1 MKREILISATQ
12 REVRV
17 AILEDDQLVEM
28 QVDRPEARRMVGDIY
43 WGKVDAV
50 LPGLQAAFI
59 DIGTEKSAFLHA
71 SDLVYD
77 EGDDDSDDDDD
88 DDADVA
94 EIVVPSAETDQPD
107 DTDSPYAPEAD
118 APRKVFES
126 REKPA
131 SDDKGGDDQNGGEK
145 KEGGGRRGRRRGRGG
160 RGGGGGGGGG
170 ANANAVPATAETA
183 DSDEGGAAAVDGGS
197 APSAPAA
204 AIGGGAHGGGSPR
217 GGGGGGGRRGG
228 GGRGGRRPRA
238 EPPQIQDVLK
248 RGQSIIVQVS
258 KEPISTKGP
267 RVTAQVSIAGRFVVF
282 MPFASRVG
290 VSRKIGERAERQRL
304 REQVNKVLPKNS
316 GGVIVRTV
324 GEDITQET
332 FQNEITS
339 LISQWA
345 KINKKTK
352 FVGNPPKLL
361 HRETSLTRSI
371 IRDLFS
377 EKIDSLTVDS
387 KQLFNEIVEYLGSI
401 APDLVD
407 RVKLYEEK
415 VPLFDKMEIE
425 TEIRDLFKRR
435 CDLPSGGYIIIEP
448 TEALVSVDVNS
459 GRFVGKKD
467 PEKTIFKTNS
477 EAAKEIARQ
486 MRLRDIGGIIVCD
499 FIDMET
505 RQNRERV
512 LNELRTHLGRDRAR
526 TKAFAVSDLGLIEM
540 TRQRVRQSHLQSMT
554 ESCPICG
561 GTGRV
566 FTPETI
572 VRRMERSVRR
582 IAVEGRKDNLV
593 VKLHPD
599 TAIYLLENER
609 DLLKK
614 LEKGLGFSLEMRDDP
629 LLRPDEFKLVVKGA
643 GRDVTKQYAVA

>member
-17 AILEDDQLVEM
+17 AILEDDQLVEL

-43 WGKVDAV
+43 WGRVEAV
-50 LPGLQAAFI
+50 LPGLQAAFV
-59 DIGTEKSAFLHA
+59 DIGTEKAAFLHA

-88 DDADVA
+88 EDDADLV
-94 EIVVPSAETDQPD
+94 EPSAETDQPD
-107 DTDSPYAPEAD
+107 EGDSPYAAD
-118 APRKVFES
+118 DTGPTVVVASQEQAP
-126 REKPA
+126 
-131 SDDKGGDDQNGGEK
+131 KGERDRR
-145 KEGGGRRGRRRGRGG
+145 GRRGRGR
-160 RGGGGGGGGG
+160 RGGGNGGGG
-170 ANANAVPATAETA
+170 N
-183 DSDEGGAAAVDGGS
+183 
-197 APSAPAA
+197 
-204 AIGGGAHGGGSPR
+204 
-217 GGGGGGGRRGG
+217 GGGGNNAGNGGGNNAPEPAANTGGGRSGGGRRGG
-228 GGRGGRRPRA
+228 RRQRA

-304 REQVNKVLPKNS
+304 REQVNKVLPKNA

-377 EKIDSLTVDS
+377 EKIDKLTVDS
-387 KQLFNEIVEYLGSI
+387 KQIFNEIVEYLGGI
-401 APDLVD
+401 APELVD

-415 VPLFDKMEIE
+415 VPLFDKADIE

-448 TEALVSVDVNS
+448 TEALVSIDVNS

-477 EAAKEIARQ
+477 EAAREVARQ
-486 MRLRDIGGIIVCD
+486 VRLRDIGGIIVCD

-554 ESCPICG
+554 ESCPICN

-582 IAVEGRKDNLV
+582 IAVEGRKENLV

-599 TAIYLLENER
+599 TAIYVLENER

-614 LEKGLGFSLEMRDDP
+614 LEKGLGFSVEMRDDP

-643 GRDVTKQYAVA
+643 GRDITQQYAVA

>member
-50 LPGLQAAFI
+50 LPGLQAAFV
-59 DIGTEKSAFLHA
+59 DIGTEKAAFLHA

-77 EGDDDSDDDDD
+77 EGDDDADDDDD
-88 DDADVA
+88 DDGDVV
-94 EIVVPSAETDQPD
+94 EPSAETDQPD
-107 DTDSPYAPEAD
+107 ETDSPYAPEGGKTIVVASEEQ
-118 APRKVFES
+118 AP
-126 REKPA
+126 
-131 SDDKGGDDQNGGEK
+131 KGGRD
-145 KEGGGRRGRRRGRGG
+145 RRGRRGRGG
-160 RGGGGGGGGG
+160 RGGGGAPAQDAPANGGASGGGG
-170 ANANAVPATAETA
+170 NN
-183 DSDEGGAAAVDGGS
+183 SN
-197 APSAPAA
+197 
-204 AIGGGAHGGGSPR
+204 
-217 GGGGGGGRRGG
+217 GGGGRRGG
-228 GGRGGRRPRA
+228 RRQRA

-290 VSRKIGERAERQRL
+290 VSRKIGDRAERQRL

-387 KQLFNEIVEYLGSI
+387 KQIFNEIVEYLGAI
-401 APDLVD
+401 APELVD
-407 RVKLYEEK
+407 RVKLYEDK
-415 VPLFDKMEIE
+415 VPLFDKADIE

-477 EAAKEIARQ
+477 EAAREIARQ

-554 ESCPICG
+554 ESCPTCN

-643 GRDVTKQYAVA
+643 GRDVTQQYAVA